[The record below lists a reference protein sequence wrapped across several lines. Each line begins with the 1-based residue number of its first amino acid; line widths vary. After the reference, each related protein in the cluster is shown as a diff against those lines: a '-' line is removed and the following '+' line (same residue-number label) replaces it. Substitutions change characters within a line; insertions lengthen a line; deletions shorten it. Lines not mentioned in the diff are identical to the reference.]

1 MKKKISLTLLNK
13 QMLKIDH
20 VQILDLD
27 LVVGQGPEPKAGQG
41 QDPIHQDQNRDPG
54 AEVGPAHCLGL
65 GLRVK
70 PLKGLEDHSLDL
82 DQTAAVSKVEA
93 DQSLVHGNA
102 KPIKCTMN
110 TSALNQSTQVW

>member
-54 AEVGPAHCLGL
+54 AEVGPAQCLD
-65 GLRVK
+65 LRVE
-70 PLKGLEDHSLDL
+70 PLKGLENRSLDL

-93 DQSLVHGNA
+93 DQSLAHGNA
-102 KPIKCTMN
+102 KPSKCTMH
-110 TSALNQSTQVW
+110 TL

>member
-13 QMLKIDH
+13 LMLKIDH

-27 LVVGQGPEPKAGQG
+27 LVVGQGPEQKAGQG
-41 QDPIHQDQNRDPG
+41 QDPIHQDQNRDPE

-65 GLRVK
+65 GLRVE
-70 PLKGLEDHSLDL
+70 PLKGLENHVLDL

-93 DQSLVHGNA
+93 DQSLAHGNNPA
-102 KPIKCTMN
+102 N
-110 TSALNQSTQVW
+110 VL